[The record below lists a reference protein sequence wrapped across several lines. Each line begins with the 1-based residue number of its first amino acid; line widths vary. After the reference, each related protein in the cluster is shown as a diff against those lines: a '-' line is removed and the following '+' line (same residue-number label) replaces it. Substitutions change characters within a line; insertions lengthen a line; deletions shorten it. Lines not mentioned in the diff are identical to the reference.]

1 MNFPSESLKEGS
13 IALTCVVVDENGERF
28 SVQSLNK
35 LFAPKQSTTYHQS
48 FGQAIMNTLPSL
60 LELQFPYNSVLA
72 LSLQSTMHAKMCGPR
87 VSMKNAIPSLP
98 PIKEEVEV

>member
-1 MNFPSESLKEGS
+1 MSFTAESLKEGS

-28 SVQSLNK
+28 SEESLNK
-35 LFAPKQSTTYHQS
+35 LFEPKTRTTYHQS

-60 LELQFPYNSVLA
+60 LALQYPYNSAVA
-72 LSLQSTMHAKMCGPR
+72 SSLQSKLSSKMYVPR

-98 PIKEEVEV
+98 AIKEEVEV